1 MLFLSNATWVQ
12 DRTPSFLNYFPGH
25 ERCCSRLSSLLWGV
39 SWQGLVGSA
48 VLPVSP
54 STALSEHSQCVLS
67 NAVNLKVG
75 INEGGKKVLQ
85 NRRGHMREKEL
96 RRILLLCGSCPSWC
110 AVDRQDFSLLAFS
123 PKDSSR
129 CAKKAGIKHFNRY
142 FLRSIY
148 PFIPLQYILI

>member
-1 MLFLSNATWVQ
+1 MLIVFLA
-12 DRTPSFLNYFPGH
+12 L
-25 ERCCSRLSSLLWGV
+25 RCQLAGLGWFCCFASLSKH
-39 SWQGLVGSA
+39 
-48 VLPVSP
+48 